1 MNEDIKTPMT
11 EEEQNIENPAEE
23 TEFKKKPDEEGEKKE
38 EKKPPFPPKK
48 DEDDSEDK
56 NDSEES
62 EEDEDEDADKKKK
75 GKKKF
80 AKSDDEE
87 DDDEDKKCPKCGKKA
102 SECSCNKAKKYNLE
116 EIPEY
121 VELAKNYAALE
132 VKIAGLEQEIAP
144 LREFK
149 ATADRKEKQAMI
161 YGFYMLSDEDK
172 MDVVTNIDK
181 YSLDDIEAKL
191 SIICVRNKVNF
202 SLDDDKKETETRDP
216 MVYSLGDDDGNDNA
230 PAWIKAVRETAKTM

>member
-1 MNEDIKTPMT
+1 MNEDIKIPWT
-11 EEEQNIENPAEE
+11 EEEQNRESRRDW
-23 TEFKKKPDEEGEKKE
+23 FKKKPDEEEGKRRE

-56 NDSEES
+56 NDSRVWGWRQ
-62 EEDEDEDADKKKK
+62 DADKKKK

-102 SECSCNKAKKYNLE
+102 SECSCNKEKKYNLE

-161 YGFYMLSDEDK
+161 DGFFACCLMKDK

-191 SIICVRNKVNF
+191 IICVRNKVNF
-202 SLDDDKKETETRDP
+202 SLDDDKKETETKDP